1 MRLSFLSLF
10 TVHHKL
16 LLGDEAHFRLWQNEK
31 KKKKIQTCINIGSS
45 KDWRG
50 QKEENPRENK
60 NPAVQT
66 CPHNNN

>member
-1 MRLSFLSLF
+1 MKHISGFD
-10 TVHHKL
+10 KM
-16 LLGDEAHFRLWQNEK
+16 K

-50 QKEENPRENK
+50 QKEEKPRENK